1 MIKMSIFYCFAS
13 LEGHFE
19 LVCPVLI
26 IPCLFSF
33 LAIWDLF
40 RCFMSL
46 SLRLHGWLLP
56 LCRLF
61 ATRDQISVPTPVQ
74 TARFLSSSPRFIY
87 SWSPSSFF
95 PLFVHSPL
103 VCFWQHCARILSSVL
118 LFCIL
123 FIFFFFSVSPSPPSM
138 PYLSLWFVES
148 QELTPTGGA
157 VSPGFTAVIGISRSF
172 IFKVITLSSFL

>member
-1 MIKMSIFYCFAS
+1 MFCKSWGSFWTGLSCFNHS
-13 LEGHFE
+13 L
-19 LVCPVLI
+19 P
-26 IPCLFSF
+26 FSF

-123 FIFFFFSVSPSPPSM
+123 FIFFFSVSVPHLLQCPI
-138 PYLSLWFVES
+138 YLFGLWSRRNSLQQEGPFPRAS
-148 QELTPTGGA
+148 QLLLAYHA
-157 VSPGFTAVIGISRSF
+157 VSSLKS
-172 IFKVITLSSFL
+172 

>member
-1 MIKMSIFYCFAS
+1 MFCKSWGSFWTGLSRFRHS
-13 LEGHFE
+13 L
-19 LVCPVLI
+19 P
-26 IPCLFSF
+26 FSF

-74 TARFLSSSPRFIY
+74 TARFLPYFYLVHDLFI
-87 SWSPSSFF
+87 PD
-95 PLFVHSPL
+95 LPL
-103 VCFWQHCARILSSVL
+103 VFFHYLSTLLGSVFWQHCARILSSVL

>member
-1 MIKMSIFYCFAS
+1 MFYVTFFAS
-13 LEGHFE
+13 SW
-19 LVCPVLI
+19 LVAASLQAFCHPWPNLCPHSCPNSKI
-26 IPCLFSF
+26 FTI
-33 LAIWDLF
+33 
-40 RCFMSL
+40 
-46 SLRLHGWLLP
+46 
-56 LCRLF
+56 
-61 ATRDQISVPTPVQ
+61 
-74 TARFLSSSPRFIY
+74 FLSSPQFIY

-123 FIFFFFSVSPSPPSM
+123 FIFVFFSVSPSPPSM